1 MVMTIVICWMLA
13 AGLVCYF
20 NYACSVVNRD
30 DTEWESLLVD
40 GEVTFYNRLD
50 NSTLKDENESVR
62 PLSS

>member
-1 MVMTIVICWMLA
+1 MLA

-20 NYACSVVNRD
+20 NYACSVVSRD
-30 DTEWESLLVD
+30 DNEWESLLVD